1 MSIVR
6 QKIAAAQALLG
17 EALALMAMPEPAPQV
32 AEPIAPDTQPA
43 AEAPIAIEPPAA
55 APEVPPAAET
65 ATQPAIEPVVT
76 DQPTPPAEP
85 VAETP
90 PVELAPTPTPQEPP
104 VQEPT
109 PAAPDMPTPE
119 APAAEAPPVSAPA
132 AESINVTVP
141 APLEPAGDRTA
152 ETRARLKTDVAII
165 AQRLLEQ
172 ARVGERS
179 TDPSMQAASSTW
191 IDGITAMESAYV
203 ARIDAAASLDELQAI
218 NPTADWP
225 VPPGGAG

>member
-1 MSIVR
+1 
-6 QKIAAAQALLG
+6 
-17 EALALMAMPEPAPQV
+17 
-32 AEPIAPDTQPA
+32 
-43 AEAPIAIEPPAA
+43 
-55 APEVPPAAET
+55 
-65 ATQPAIEPVVT
+65 
-76 DQPTPPAEP
+76 
-85 VAETP
+85 
-90 PVELAPTPTPQEPP
+90 
-104 VQEPT
+104 
-109 PAAPDMPTPE
+109 
-119 APAAEAPPVSAPA
+119 VSAPA